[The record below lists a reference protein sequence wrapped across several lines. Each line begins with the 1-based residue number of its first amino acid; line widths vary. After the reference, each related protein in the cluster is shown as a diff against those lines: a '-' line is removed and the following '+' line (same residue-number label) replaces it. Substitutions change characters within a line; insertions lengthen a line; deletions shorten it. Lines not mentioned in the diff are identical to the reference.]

1 MTRTLVAMLLVIAAL
16 VRIAAAEPTDA
27 GTEVAARQMLI
38 AVRVLSY
45 DKSLA
50 DRARDSAVTIALVSS
65 ATQEGRS
72 ARARFAAAFA
82 LMPKL
87 KVGGKPVH
95 VVTFEIATRKTL
107 ESALV
112 ATRPSMLIVLDDLG
126 DQLGVVSDIAR
137 ARAILT
143 VSLREA
149 DVGRGLSV
157 GVVQSGERNE
167 ILINVEAARSE
178 GARFGAGL
186 LQLARLVDG
195 S

>member
-1 MTRTLVAMLLVIAAL
+1 VTRALVAMLVVVAAL
-16 VRIAAAEPTDA
+16 VAPSAAEPIDP

-50 DRARDSAVTIALVSS
+50 DRVRDSTATIALVSS
-65 ATQEGRS
+65 PTQEGRA
-72 ARARFAAAFA
+72 ARVRFASAFA

-87 KVGGKPVH
+87 KVGGKPVR
-95 VVTFEIATRKTL
+95 VVAFDVGPRKAFEP
-107 ESALV
+107 ALV
-112 ATRPSMLIVLDDLG
+112 AKAPSMVIVVDDLG
-126 DQLGVVSDIAR
+126 DQLAIVRDVAR

-143 VSLREA
+143 VSLHEA
-149 DVGRGLSV
+149 DLSHGISV
-157 GVVQSGERNE
+157 GVVQAGERNE
-167 ILINVEAARSE
+167 ILINIEAARSE
-178 GARFGAGL
+178 GVRFGAGL

>member
-1 MTRTLVAMLLVIAAL
+1 VTRTLVAAMLLIATL
-16 VRIAAAEPTDA
+16 VRITAAEPTDA

-50 DRARDSAVTIALVSS
+50 DRVRDTVVTIALVSS
-65 ATQEGRS
+65 ATPDGRS
-72 ARARFAAAFA
+72 VRARFAAAFA

-87 KVGGKPVH
+87 KVGGKPVR
-95 VVTFEIATRKTL
+95 VVTFDIALRKTL
-107 ESALV
+107 EPAL
-112 ATRPSMLIVLDDLG
+112 AANRPRMVVVVDDLG
-126 DQLGVVSDIAR
+126 DQLAVVSDIAR

-149 DVGRGLSV
+149 DVARGISV
-157 GVVQSGERNE
+157 GVVQAGERNE
-167 ILINVEAARSE
+167 ILINIEAARSQ
-178 GARFGAGL
+178 GVRFGAGL